1 MCIGI
6 WNFRR
11 FAFFCLMKQ
20 FVGCGLSARP
30 KSIVQT
36 VNMDAGLVNIE
47 SNQFSRNDP
56 KEGFSS
62 CVNVE
67 IAAFS
72 ISSGSKL
79 LVPVSRG
86 RTAFVICHFTI
97 AFRWYQLVNMANLA
111 SGRGKEGI

>member
-30 KSIVQT
+30 KSTVQT

-62 CVNVE
+62 RVNV
-67 IAAFS
+67 S